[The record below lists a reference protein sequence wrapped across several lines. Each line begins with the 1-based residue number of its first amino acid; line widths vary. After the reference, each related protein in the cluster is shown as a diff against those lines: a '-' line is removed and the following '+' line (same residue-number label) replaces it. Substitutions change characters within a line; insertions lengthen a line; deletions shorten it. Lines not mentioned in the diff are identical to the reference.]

1 MEFREGSNFGDFQ
14 VIFGLKSVYK
24 YVVPYESTTILL
36 AVSKKYFMEYLLKD
50 HDAFTYITKIA
61 LKRRKALRNIAK
73 SIEQEPEIKE

>member
-1 MEFREGSNFGDFQ
+1 
-14 VIFGLKSVYK
+14 
-24 YVVPYESTTILL
+24 
-36 AVSKKYFMEYLLKD
+36 MEYLLKD